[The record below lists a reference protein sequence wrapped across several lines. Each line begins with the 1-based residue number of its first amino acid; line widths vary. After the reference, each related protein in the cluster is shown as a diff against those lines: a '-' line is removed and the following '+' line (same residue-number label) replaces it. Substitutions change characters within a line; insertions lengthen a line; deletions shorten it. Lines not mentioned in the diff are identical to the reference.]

1 MELSSYDNSNEYEMF
16 KMISLSRVF
25 TYVLTPSEC
34 NER

>member
-1 MELSSYDNSNEYEMF
+1 MELRSYDNSNEYEMF
-16 KMISLSRVF
+16 KRISRAC